1 MEDDN
6 RAGLGMPQN
15 EASRDGG
22 RGDGSIEGVD
32 GPQRTAVPVP
42 PQDIEHLSRVP
53 SRARARP
60 LHRTMAGE
68 YLIRLQEISLERT
81 RAQPNARP
89 VTHEM
94 IAKLMALGHESA
106 DEPLLAVHAL
116 ANEEKRGPNT
126 VAAQLRQDQR
136 CGSWIRAIVDRQG
149 HQWRLGRHSVQAAR
163 IPRREM
169 AYEPLGDGPE
179 QSASGSH
186 KHAHH
191 SKPDALRP
199 SHLLSV
205 RLSVQRSANQPQATR
220 ENLWS
225 AALHRRTGSERS
237 RVPSAFCRLHQRG
250 RRRPR

>member
-6 RAGLGMPQN
+6 RAGSGMSQN

-22 RGDGSIEGVD
+22 RGDRSIEGID

-60 LHRTMAGE
+60 LHRTIAAE
-68 YLIRLQEISLERT
+68 DLIRLKEIGLEGTRT
-81 RAQPNARP
+81 QPHARP

-94 IAKLMALGHESA
+94 IAKLMALGHQSA
-106 DEPLLAVHAL
+106 DEPLLAVNAL
-116 ANEEKRGPNT
+116 ANEEKRRPNT
-126 VAAQLRQDQR
+126 VAAKLRQDQW

-163 IPRREM
+163 IPRRET
-169 AYEPLGDGPE
+169 ADEPLGGGPE
-179 QSASGSH
+179 HGASGSH

-199 SHLLSV
+199 SHVPSV
-205 RLSVQRSANQPQATR
+205 RLSV
-220 ENLWS
+220 
-225 AALHRRTGSERS
+225 
-237 RVPSAFCRLHQRG
+237 
-250 RRRPR
+250 